1 MAIDNPFGITNLI
14 PYFGKCKLACLET
27 VLEITNLSKSYG
39 RIRAVKNLSVEV
51 GPGHVFGILGPN
63 GSGKTTTL
71 AIITGVIASDTG
83 EYRWFG
89 QYPRAALR
97 KNIGSLIEVPNY
109 YPYLNLIKNL
119 AVVARI
125 KGKPLN
131 DIERVLKLVNLWDRR
146 KSRYDTLSLG
156 MKQRLSLAAVLL
168 GDPSVLVLDEPANG
182 LDPEGI
188 AEVRGIILQEREKQK
203 TIVLASHIL
212 DEVEKVCTHVAVLKN
227 GESIAQGRVHELLA
241 VDDPVIV
248 SCQEADRLKEELV
261 RAGLSESIEKDGN
274 KLVILLKKGKEA
286 RDINE
291 FAFSKGIVLDH
302 LETRKKSLESQFLEL
317 VK

>member
-1 MAIDNPFGITNLI
+1 
-14 PYFGKCKLACLET
+14 LEK
-27 VLEITNLSKSYG
+27 VLEISNLSKNYG
-39 RIRAVKNLSVEV
+39 RITAVKDLTLEV

-71 AIITGVIASDTG
+71 SIITGIIASDAG
-83 EYRWFG
+83 SYRWFG
-89 QYPRAALR
+89 QETHAGIR
-97 KNIGSLIEVPNY
+97 KNIGSMIEVPNF
-109 YPYLNLIKNL
+109 YPYLNLIRNL
-119 AVVARI
+119 NIVARI
-125 KGKPLN
+125 KGKDLS
-131 DIERVLKLVNLWDRR
+131 DIDRVLKLVNLWDRR
-146 KSRYDTLSLG
+146 KSRFDTLSLG
-156 MKQRLSLAAVLL
+156 MKQRLALSAVLL
-168 GDPSVLVLDEPANG
+168 GEPSVLVLDEPANG

-188 AEVRGIILQEREKQK
+188 AEVREIILREREKQK
-203 TIVLASHIL
+203 TIIMASHIL

-227 GESIAQGRVHELLA
+227 GESISQGRVHELLA

-248 SCQEADRLKEELV
+248 LCEEAGRLKEEIV
-261 RAGLSESIEKDGN
+261 RAGLSESIELNDN
-274 KLVILLKKGKEA
+274 ELVIVLSKGKSA